1 MYRKVLIDPTFSPLT
16 VFFNQMKQHVTM
28 IVCDKTAFKWGVT
41 RYPRSFDHLW
51 TCRFLPALVFPFSD
65 PESVPDVHQIRDCVS
80 AGKGFSQPDVDQ
92 ILLLSV
98 LPQYLH
104 GRAFLSLHSCHYIS
118 CLYVGSF
125 LQCLP
130 DSPLRLSP
138 WNHFGV
144 CGTSFF
150 KITVAE
156 SNGCYVL
163 ATYGL
168 CVWGQ
173 PLFRRA
179 FITCPIFS
187 FSSQF
192 TGRGHSDSEWV
203 DWKAGLI

>member
-1 MYRKVLIDPTFSPLT
+1 MD
-16 VFFNQMKQHVTM
+16 
-28 IVCDKTAFKWGVT
+28 
-41 RYPRSFDHLW
+41 
-51 TCRFLPALVFPFSD
+51 
-65 PESVPDVHQIRDCVS
+65 
-80 AGKGFSQPDVDQ
+80 
-92 ILLLSV
+92 
-98 LPQYLH
+98 LH
-104 GRAFLSLHSCHYIS
+104 FCHYIS

-156 SNGCYVL
+156 SNGWDILRRFVIRACFFS
-163 ATYGL
+163 TYGL

-187 FSSQF
+187 YSSQF
-192 TGRGHSDSEWV
+192 TSRGTRHPWPTVCNEATVLDGIS
-203 DWKAGLI
+203 GLITLTYLQLVTMFFHYPSFLMTFRLLFCHMHE